1 MLVTDNVFGYCEV
14 SADEM
19 RDRVAERV
27 MLLNNKSEFE
37 LQSLKDYFVK
47 HSDRNRNSMM
57 EHGAQDLRAAINSL
71 RNEIK

>member
-27 MLLNNKSEFE
+27 MLLNNKSEVE
-37 LQSLKDYFVK
+37 LQALKEYFVR

-57 EHGAQDLRAAINSL
+57 EHGA
-71 RNEIK
+71 